1 MKKKLIES
9 FIGSVV
15 ILTAV
20 VAITYW
26 LGHYDVDVTLRLVL
40 LDILLVLFGA
50 GLMTLIEYCLLKKKN
65 KK

>member
-26 LGHYDVDVTLRLVL
+26 LGHYDVTLRLVL
-40 LDILLVLFGA
+40 LDILVVLFGA

-65 KK
+65 NEK

>member
-26 LGHYDVDVTLRLVL
+26 LGHYDVVTLSLVL
-40 LDILLVLFGA
+40 LDILVVLFGA

-65 KK
+65 NNN

>member
-26 LGHYDVDVTLRLVL
+26 LGHYDVTLRLVL
-40 LDILLVLFGA
+40 LDILVVLFGA
-50 GLMTLIEYCLLKKKN
+50 GLMTLIE
-65 KK
+65 

>member
-26 LGHYDVDVTLRLVL
+26 LGHYDVTLRLVL

-50 GLMTLIEYCLLKKKN
+50 GLMTLIEYCMLKKKN
-65 KK
+65 NNN